1 MDNQSKLTEK
11 LSAVLPYLNERQQ
24 RLLLAVEARS
34 LGYGGV
40 TQVSRASG
48 VSRPTIYRGLREL
61 LVESE
66 EVQMVRLPGGG
77 RKRIEEIDPTILDD
91 LDQLI
96 DPDTRGDPMSPLRWT
111 CKSTRQLATA
121 LQQLGHRISHQLV
134 AELLRATGYSL
145 QGNAKTLEGSQHPDR
160 DAQFNYLS
168 EQSKTF
174 LAQGSPV
181 VSMDAKK
188 KELVGQFENP
198 GREWQP
204 QKQPVAVNVHDF
216 PDPLLGKAIPYGIYD
231 IGQNAGWVSV
241 GQDHDTAS
249 FAVASLQRWWQLVGK
264 PTYPQAKQLL
274 ISADSGGSNGYR
286 LRLWKFEL
294 QQFVDLTGLEV
305 TVCHLPP
312 GTSKWN
318 KIEHRLFSH
327 ISMNW
332 RGRPLSS
339 HEVIV
344 ELIGATTTTN
354 GLTVQA
360 ELDTGVYPLKVKVS
374 DAELATVQI
383 TPHGFHGEWNYTISP
398 QQIKQ

>member
-77 RKRIEEIDPTILDD
+77 RKRIEEIDPTIQGD
-91 LDQLI
+91 LNQLI
-96 DPDTRGDPMSPLRWT
+96 DPDTRGDPMSALRWT

-168 EQSKTF
+168 KQSKTF
-174 LAQGSPV
+174 LAQGLPV

-286 LRLWKFEL
+286 LRLWKLEL
-294 QQFVDLTGLEV
+294 QQFADITGLEV

-344 ELIGATTTTN
+344 ELIGATTTTH

-360 ELDTGVYPLKVKVS
+360 ELDTGIYPLKVLVS

-383 TPHGFHGEWNYTISP
+383 TPHAFHGEWNYTISP